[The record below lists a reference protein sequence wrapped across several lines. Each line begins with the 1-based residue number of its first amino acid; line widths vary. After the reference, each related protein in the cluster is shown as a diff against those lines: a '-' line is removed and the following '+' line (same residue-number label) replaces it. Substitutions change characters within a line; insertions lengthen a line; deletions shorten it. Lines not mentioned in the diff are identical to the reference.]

1 MKYFILLLIFS
12 SSILAEQ
19 VTLSFIFSH
28 TAEMADQPRLTPRE
42 TRMEVTFDPKT
53 LKGKLKSYSPF
64 SDSFELIDVSV
75 KIEGR
80 GVHFIEEKGNGI
92 AILSFGLQANEASYS
107 NSTVS
112 YGVLTSYQLYG
123 QGRLLEQR

>member
-1 MKYFILLLIFS
+1 
-12 SSILAEQ
+12 
-19 VTLSFIFSH
+19 
-28 TAEMADQPRLTPRE
+28 
-42 TRMEVTFDPKT
+42 MEVTFDPKI
-53 LKGKLKSYSPF
+53 LKGELKSYSPF

-75 KIEGR
+75 KIEEKGI
-80 GVHFIEEKGNGI
+80 HFIEEKGNGI
-92 AILSFGLQANEASYS
+92 AILSFGLHANEASYS